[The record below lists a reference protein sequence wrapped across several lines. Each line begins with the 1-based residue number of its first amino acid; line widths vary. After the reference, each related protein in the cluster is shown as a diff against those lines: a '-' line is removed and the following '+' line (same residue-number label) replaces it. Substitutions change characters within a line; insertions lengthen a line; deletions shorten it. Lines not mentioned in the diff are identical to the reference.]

1 MISVQTKTLDFDR
14 HMMARKWIEDRDV
27 RIVGFGGTAKGIKEV
42 QTMPYVMQRT
52 IDGPPDFVGYD
63 YRFTDDLAEIAML
76 FKLTF
81 AGS

>member
-1 MISVQTKTLDFDR
+1 MIRVQTHTLDYSSHKMACDWLKDR
-14 HMMARKWIEDRDV
+14 GV
-27 RIVGFGGTAKGIKEV
+27 RFVGFGGKPKGIKEV
-42 QTMPYVMQRT
+42 QAMPYVVQSEL
-52 IDGPPDFVGYD
+52 DGPPDFVGYD